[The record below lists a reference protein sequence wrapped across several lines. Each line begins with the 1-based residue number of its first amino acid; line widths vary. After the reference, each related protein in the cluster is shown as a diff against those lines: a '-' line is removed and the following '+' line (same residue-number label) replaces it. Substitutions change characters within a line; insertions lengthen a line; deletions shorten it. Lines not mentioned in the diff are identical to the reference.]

1 MITLWREHAKGGVYE
16 TAHLFLGGCPL
27 QRVRLRIV
35 GVHCSTCIIPVRRA
49 LEKAEGVK
57 SVGANYMTDLILV
70 GYDEKVTNEAEIVAL
85 IKKVGYEAITLAA
98 PYF

>member
-1 MITLWREHAKGGVYE
+1 MINHPCQRS
-16 TAHLFLGGCPL
+16 HLAL
-27 QRVRLRIV
+27 RKARLRIV

-49 LEKAEGVK
+49 LENADGIK

-70 GYDEKVTNEAEIVAL
+70 DYDEKITNEAEIVAL
-85 IKKVGYEAITLAA
+85 IKKVGYAAITLAT

>member
-16 TAHLFLGGCPL
+16 TAHLLLDGCPL
-27 QRVRLRIV
+27 RRARLRIV

-70 GYDEKVTNEAEIVAL
+70 DYDEKVTNEAAIVAV

>member
-1 MITLWREHAKGGVYE
+1 MA
-16 TAHLFLGGCPL
+16 AHFHLDGCSL

-35 GVHCSTCIIPVRRA
+35 GVRCSTCILPVRRA

-70 GYDEKVTNEAEIVAL
+70 DYDEKTTNEAKILAL

>member
-1 MITLWREHAKGGVYE
+1 MITLGGQHANGGVYGS
-16 TAHLFLGGCPL
+16 AYLLLGGCPL
-27 QRVRLRIV
+27 QRARLRIV

-57 SVGANYMTDLILV
+57 SVGANYITDLILV
-70 GYDEKVTNEAEIVAL
+70 DYDEKVTTEAEIVAL

>member
-1 MITLWREHAKGGVYE
+1 
-16 TAHLFLGGCPL
+16 L
-27 QRVRLRIV
+27 QRARLRIV
-35 GVHCSTCIIPVRRA
+35 GVHCSTCVLPVRRA

-57 SVGANYMTDLILV
+57 SVGSNYMMDLILV
-70 GYDEKVTNEAEIVAL
+70 DYDEKITNEAKILAL

>member
-1 MITLWREHAKGGVYE
+1 
-16 TAHLFLGGCPL
+16 
-27 QRVRLRIV
+27 V
-35 GVHCSTCIIPVRRA
+35 GVRCSTCILPVRRA

-57 SVGANYMTDLILV
+57 SVGANYMMDLILV
-70 GYDEKVTNEAEIVAL
+70 DYDEKVTNEAEIVAL

>member
-1 MITLWREHAKGGVYE
+1 M
-16 TAHLFLGGCPL
+16 
-27 QRVRLRIV
+27 QRARLRIV

-70 GYDEKVTNEAEIVAL
+70 DYDERVTNVAKIQAL
-85 IKKVGYEAITLAA
+85 IKEAGYEAITLVA

>member
-1 MITLWREHAKGGVYE
+1 M
-16 TAHLFLGGCPL
+16 
-27 QRVRLRIV
+27 
-35 GVHCSTCIIPVRRA
+35 HCSTCILPVRRA

-70 GYDEKVTNEAEIVAL
+70 DYDEKVTNEAEIVAL
-85 IKKVGYEAITLAA
+85 IKKVGYEAITLAT

>member
-1 MITLWREHAKGGVYE
+1 M
-16 TAHLFLGGCPL
+16 
-27 QRVRLRIV
+27 QRARLRIV
-35 GVHCSTCIIPVRRA
+35 GVHCSTCILLVRRT

-57 SVGANYMTDLILV
+57 SVGANYMADLILV
-70 GYDEKVTNEAEIVAL
+70 DYDEKVTDEAEIVAL

>member
-1 MITLWREHAKGGVYE
+1 
-16 TAHLFLGGCPL
+16 
-27 QRVRLRIV
+27 
-35 GVHCSTCIIPVRRA
+35 VHCSTCILPVRGA

-70 GYDEKVTNEAEIVAL
+70 DYDEKVTNEAEIVAL

>member
-1 MITLWREHAKGGVYE
+1 
-16 TAHLFLGGCPL
+16 L
-27 QRVRLRIV
+27 QRARLRIV
-35 GVHCSTCIIPVRRA
+35 GVHCSTCIFPVRRA

-70 GYDEKVTNEAEIVAL
+70 DYDERATNVTKIQAL